1 MTALAPVVDLTW
13 INDDEVLNNLEVMVR
28 QGMSVDQ
35 CARILGL
42 QASSVAVV
50 LQSNPKIKAASLQ
63 AVDHTRHNITRK
75 IVNKSDS
82 VLDVLYEIV
91 HSHDEDV
98 VKTRDRIAAANLYLN
113 ASGMIGNK
121 AAEAEKRMN
130 PAQVK
135 TTEQDRT
142 AQFILDRL
150 IDRAVESSGEA
161 KNE

>member
-35 CARILGL
+35 CARILDL
-42 QASSVAVV
+42 QASAVAFV

-63 AVDHTRHNITRK
+63 AVDYTRHNITRK
-75 IVNKSDS
+75 VVNKSDS
-82 VLDVLYEIV
+82 VLDVLYDIV
-91 HSHDEDV
+91 HSCDEDT

-113 ASGMIGNK
+113 AAGIIGNK

-130 PAQVK
+130 PEQK
-135 TTEQDRT
+135 QSTEQDKT

-150 IDRAVESSGEA
+150 IDRAVEAS
-161 KNE
+161 NE